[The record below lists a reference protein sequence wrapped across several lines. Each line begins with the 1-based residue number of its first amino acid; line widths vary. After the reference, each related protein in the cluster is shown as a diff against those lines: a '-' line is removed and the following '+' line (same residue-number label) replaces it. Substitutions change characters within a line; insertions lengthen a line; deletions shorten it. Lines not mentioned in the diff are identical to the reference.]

1 MVNIVRNL
9 LIMLNNVLKTTSKK
23 IIQKTAD
30 ATGGL
35 IDKKIANRIKKV
47 CRGWPQNNSETTT
60 NEHDKE
66 IHKERYIYLLKKDRK
81 LLMIWD

>member
-1 MVNIVRNL
+1 
-9 LIMLNNVLKTTSKK
+9 MLNNVLKTTSKK

-47 CRGWPQNNSETTT
+47 
-60 NEHDKE
+60 
-66 IHKERYIYLLKKDRK
+66 
-81 LLMIWD
+81 

>member
-1 MVNIVRNL
+1 MVNIVRNV

-47 CRGWPQNNSETTT
+47 
-60 NEHDKE
+60 
-66 IHKERYIYLLKKDRK
+66 
-81 LLMIWD
+81 